1 MPIQWQRPLLGA
13 GSMLLPGA
21 AALSAV
27 VVAGLQPPARSQ
39 TAISQAVEI
48 GVYSGRH
55 YNTDKALYREFTRRT
70 GIKVNLL
77 ESKDDALIE
86 RLRTEGNRSPADVLV
101 LVDAARL
108 DKAAD
113 LGLFQ
118 PARSASL
125 MRDVPLNL
133 RDSRGRWFGLT
144 RRVRVAVVNPKL
156 VNPAT
161 IRTYAD
167 LAKPKLKG
175 KLCLRDSKSVYNQS
189 LVADQLIL
197 RGEPATRAWVRG
209 MVANVTQPFFTSD
222 TPLAR
227 AVAKGDC
234 GVGLVNTYYVA
245 RMLAGDSGNADK
257 ALAQQLKVVFP
268 NPAHVNISGA
278 GVTKSSRNLE
288 AATKL
293 IEFLA
298 SPTGGRGYAE
308 ANNEYPLK
316 GYGNNPILK
325 GFGTFKADGVSA
337 EQMGARNRQAVNL
350 MQTNGWK

>member
-1 MPIQWQRPLLGA
+1 MTSRFQAFLGA
-13 GSMLLPGA
+13 GLCVLPGA
-21 AALSAV
+21 VALGAAT
-27 VVAGLQPPARSQ
+27 VAFLQPAARSQ
-39 TAISQAVEI
+39 PVEI

-55 YNTDKALYREFTRRT
+55 YNTDKALYAEFTRRT
-70 GIKVNLL
+70 GIRVNLL
-77 ESKDDALIE
+77 EGKDDALIE
-86 RLRTEGNRSPADVLV
+86 RLRSEGSRSPADVLV

-125 MRDVPLNL
+125 LRDVPLSL

-144 RRVRVAVVNPKL
+144 RRVRVAVVNPAR
-156 VNPAT
+156 VNPAM

-167 LAKPKLKG
+167 LARPALRG
-175 KLCLRDSKSVYNQS
+175 QLCLRDSRSVYNQS
-189 LVADQLIL
+189 LVADQLIQ
-197 RGEPATRAWVRG
+197 RGEAATRAWVRG
-209 MVANVTQPFFTSD
+209 MVANVSQPFFTSD

-227 AVAKGDC
+227 AVARGDC

-245 RMLAGDSGNADK
+245 RLLAGDNGAADR
-257 ALAQQLKVVFP
+257 ALASRLRVVFP

-278 GVTKSSRNLE
+278 GVTSASRNRE

-298 SPTGGRGYAE
+298 SPSGGRGYAE

-316 GYGNNPILK
+316 GYGNNPILRR
-325 GFGTFKADGVSA
+325 FGTFRADAVSA
-337 EQMGARNRQAVNL
+337 EQMGARNRQAVTL
-350 MQTNGWK
+350 MQRNGWL